1 MAKVTI
7 PHPGWRQ
14 FAGRRPIAAGG
25 GASLKAARPSIRWQ
39 RSFPA
44 PTGAMNGS
52 TRPLIQAKDGRP
64 LLRVTRLEDASG
76 PAPWRRRLGLLEGRC
91 SVFHPV
97 PGEATMHLIVDLVDL
112 RLEAGLV
119 KTLAVWAYG
128 TVAFSWAMGSGC
140 STLAPGLAPDDR
152 GEGGGPQV
160 DRGEPEPDR
169 GDLPAD
175 RGELDPDRGE
185 LIDSGLRQAI
195 TSLGARPRKEKLRQ
209 VISQLCPGHWR
220 TSAWLANQLNL
231 DPGNLADRH
240 LVPW

>member
-1 MAKVTI
+1 M
-7 PHPGWRQ
+7 
-14 FAGRRPIAAGG
+14 
-25 GASLKAARPSIRWQ
+25 
-39 RSFPA
+39 
-44 PTGAMNGS
+44 
-52 TRPLIQAKDGRP
+52 
-64 LLRVTRLEDASG
+64 RVTRLEDASG
-76 PAPWRRRLGLLEGRC
+76 PAPWRRRLGLLEGQC

-97 PGEATMHLIVDLVDL
+97 PDATTIHLIVDLVDL
-112 RLEAGLV
+112 RLEAGLG

-140 STLAPGLAPDDR
+140 STLAPGLAPNDR

-160 DRGEPEPDR
+160 
-169 GDLPAD
+169 D

-240 LVPW
+240 LGPMVKAGTLERRFPDSPNHPEQAYRASLLQGPLPFGTIA

>member
-1 MAKVTI
+1 LV
-7 PHPGWRQ
+7 
-14 FAGRRPIAAGG
+14 
-25 GASLKAARPSIRWQ
+25 
-39 RSFPA
+39 
-44 PTGAMNGS
+44 
-52 TRPLIQAKDGRP
+52 
-64 LLRVTRLEDASG
+64 RVTRLEDASG
-76 PAPWRRRLGLLEGRC
+76 PAPWRRRLGLLEGQC

-97 PGEATMHLIVDLVDL
+97 PDATTIHLIVDLVDL
-112 RLEAGLV
+112 RLEAGLG

-209 VISQLCPGHWR
+209 VISQLCSGHWR

-240 LVPW
+240 LGPMVKAGTLERRFPDSPNHPEQAYRASLLQGPLPFGTHA